1 MSHKTPAKSPA
12 TAQPTAQPTAAPT
25 PGERP
30 AGPSNPTAQLP
41 PGAQQFWVMPQQMQ
55 QMPYMQQQGFD
66 PGRVFVD
73 PSDPNTLHYEGFD
86 AGARFSNLAPP
97 RIPPPPPGVPPNPAQ
112 LAHMQ
117 GQNVVVTQRKS
128 NWIGGGSNAGVDTQC
143 VLQ

>member
-1 MSHKTPAKSPA
+1 MSNKTPAKSPA
-12 TAQPTAQPTAAPT
+12 AAPPTAVPP
-25 PGERP
+25 PGDRP
-30 AGPSNPTAQLP
+30 AGTSNPTAQLP

-55 QMPYMQQQGFD
+55 QMPVPQD
-66 PGRVFVD
+66 PGRVFVN
-73 PSDPNTLHYEGFD
+73 PSDPGTLHYEGFD

-112 LAHMQ
+112 VAHMQ

-128 NWIGGGSNAGVDTQC
+128 NWIAGGSNAGVDTQC